1 MDTIEQYKIIESQDL
16 GSLAEKVNAALKEG
30 WQPLGAPFIHV
41 SGAAVVCCQ
50 AMVNFH
56 QPTSAETI
64 AKLRRA
70 AASVFRLQVPAV
82 CRSLQRPMLT
92 LQLAGRHSSMWN
104 LRQGN
109 MFASLLVIFSSFASC
124 SSLRPASTRHR
135 NTKARVSG
143 LV

>member
-1 MDTIEQYKIIESQDL
+1 MVGPPEERIIWRENSTTVLRAYRADKRRLVENAARLSDDRQMDTIEEYKIIESQDL

-56 QPTSAETI
+56 QPTSTETI

-70 AASVFRLQVPAV
+70 AARAFR
-82 CRSLQRPMLT
+82 R
-92 LQLAGRHSSMWN
+92 
-104 LRQGN
+104 
-109 MFASLLVIFSSFASC
+109 
-124 SSLRPASTRHR
+124 
-135 NTKARVSG
+135 
-143 LV
+143 